1 MTQSQD
7 FQPPHNPFA
16 RMTNLA
22 DARIGAEAIH
32 CTDDFF
38 ADMSRMLQ
46 THDPVWKE
54 GVYDDNGKWSLMIAS
69 I

>member
-1 MTQSQD
+1 MTEQATTS
-7 FQPPHNPFA
+7 NPFD

-22 DARIGAEAIH
+22 DARLGAKAIA

-38 ADMSRMLQ
+38 ADMNRMLQ
-46 THDPVWKE
+46 AHDAVWKE
-54 GVYDDNGKWSLMIAS
+54 DVYDLSLIH